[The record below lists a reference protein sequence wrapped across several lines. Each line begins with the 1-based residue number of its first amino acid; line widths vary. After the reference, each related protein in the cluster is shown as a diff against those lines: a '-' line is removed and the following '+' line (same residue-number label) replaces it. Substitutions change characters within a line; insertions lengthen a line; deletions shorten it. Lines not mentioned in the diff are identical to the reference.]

1 MLRFLFLAIL
11 ALAGLATSV
20 VNAQTMTTR
29 IVSSCGTPGQTLNA
43 GTSWFLTVD
52 TNGNVCGSFT
62 PGTVTPGTY
71 IGQVGGFDAIISNT
85 PTVQN
90 AAYSASNAIGG
101 WQQIAVFRSAAQPS
115 GIIDYISVASKGGST
130 TALTVYAFNK
140 SSANLTST
148 CTDKSAFALTAAD
161 LSALI
166 PGFPVTLTPA
176 TTQGAT
182 ITSAS
187 QSVVVSVKN
196 ADGTPSTNITLCAV
210 VGGSVTPAS
219 TTDLVFNVALV
230 QD

>member
-1 MLRFLFLAIL
+1 MKKFLLA
-11 ALAGLATSV
+11 ALFTVIAVSGAF
-20 VNAQTMTTR
+20 AQTMTTR
-29 IVSSCGTPGQTLNA
+29 VVSSCGTPGQTLNS

-52 TNGNVCGSFT
+52 TNGNICGSFT
-62 PGTVTPGTY
+62 PGTVTPGTF
-71 IGQVGGFDAIISNT
+71 IGQVGGYNAIITNT
-85 PTVQN
+85 PTVT
-90 AAYSASNAIGG
+90 AGAYSTSNAIGG
-101 WQQIAVFRSAAQPS
+101 WQQIAVFRSASQPS
-115 GIIDYISVASKGGST
+115 GIIDYVSVASKGGST
-130 TALTVYAFNK
+130 TALTIYAFNK

-148 CTDKSAFALTAAD
+148 CTDKNAFALTAAD

-210 VGGSVTPAS
+210 VGGTVTPAS